1 MRFVVLRSRAGN
13 GLAKEMRVK
22 DFEMYSNVGL
32 RAPELRGGGPW
43 LNSDP
48 LALRDLRGRVVLV
61 DFWTYTCLNCLH
73 TLPYVKAWQAIYA
86 PFGLVVIGVHTPEF
100 DFERE
105 ASNVATAV
113 RREGVRYPVV
123 LDNERRIW
131 RAFTNRYWPTR
142 YLIDGKGVIRHHYVG
157 EGGYRQTETAL
168 QELLREV
175 TPGLTLPPLAP
186 AGPDEEQGGFCLPAT
201 PEVYCG
207 YYRGLLA
214 NPEGYVRDRSHA
226 YQAPAVAEEGL
237 PSLQGTWT
245 ATAEYLR
252 YGGSAPDGEGYLALR
267 YRGLEANLVACPRE
281 GATSRIDVRR
291 DGRPLGRE
299 VAGRDVAYD
308 EAGRTYVEIT
318 SARLYNLVREDH
330 GAPHLLELGPRGEG
344 VELYSLT
351 FGACR
356 AER

>member
-1 MRFVVLRSRAGN
+1 M
-13 GLAKEMRVK
+13 K
-22 DFEMYSNVGL
+22 DFEIYSNVGL
-32 RAPELRGGGPW
+32 RAPELSGGGPW

-48 LALRDLRGRVVLV
+48 LALRDLRGHVVLV

-73 TLPYVKAWQAIYA
+73 TLPYIKGWQAKYT
-86 PFGLVVIGVHTPEF
+86 PFGLAVIGVHTPEF

-105 ASNVATAV
+105 ASNVVAAV
-113 RREGVRYPVV
+113 RREGVLYPVV

-131 RAFTNRYWPTR
+131 QAFTNRYWPTR
-142 YLIDGKGVIRHHYVG
+142 YLIDGKGMIRHHYVG

-168 QELLREV
+168 QELLREAA
-175 TPGLTLPPLAP
+175 PECALPALAP
-186 AGPDEEQGGFCLPAT
+186 AGPDEERGGFCLPAT

-214 NPEGYVRDRSHA
+214 NPEGYARDRPHA

-237 PSLQGTWT
+237 LYLQGTWT

-252 YGGSAPDGEGYLALR
+252 YGGAAPGGEGYLALR
-267 YRGLEANLVACPRE
+267 YRGLEANLVARPSEGGSPRV
-281 GATSRIDVRR
+281 GVRR

-299 VAGRDVAYD
+299 LAGRDVAYD
-308 EAGRTYVEIT
+308 EGGESYVAIT
-318 SARLYNLVREDH
+318 SARLYNLVREDD
-330 GAPHLLELGPRGEG
+330 GGPHLLELRPRGEG

-351 FGACR
+351 FGSCR
-356 AER
+356 VGR